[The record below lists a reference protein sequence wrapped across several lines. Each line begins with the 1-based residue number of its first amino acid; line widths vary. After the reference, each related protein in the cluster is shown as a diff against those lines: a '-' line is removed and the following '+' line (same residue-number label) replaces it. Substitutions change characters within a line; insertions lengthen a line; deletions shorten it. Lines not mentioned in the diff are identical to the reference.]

1 MRVRA
6 IRSHFVDGR
15 IVPVGEVYEIRDA
28 TAHELIGAG
37 RVVAEPP
44 PVLPPVV
51 EPEPKPEPAR
61 PVANKSRS
69 KSKSSEA
76 DES

>member
-15 IVPVGEVYEIRDA
+15 VVPVGEVYEIADT

-37 RVVAEPP
+37 RVVVEPAPILPPDPP
-44 PVLPPVV
+44 PVPAPSKAVV
-51 EPEPKPEPAR
+51 I
-61 PVANKSRS
+61 KSA
-69 KSKSSEA
+69 KSKFSEA
-76 DES
+76 DS

>member
-15 IVPVGEVYEIRDA
+15 IVPVGEVYEITDT
-28 TAHELIGAG
+28 TARELIGAG
-37 RVVAEPP
+37 RVVVEPVPILPPETPTPP
-44 PVLPPVV
+44 PAPS
-51 EPEPKPEPAR
+51 KFA
-61 PVANKSRS
+61 KS

-76 DES
+76 DS

>member
-28 TAHELIGAG
+28 TACELIGAG
-37 RVVAEPP
+37 RVVAEPEP
-44 PVLPPVV
+44 ILPPVA
-51 EPEPKPEPAR
+51 EPPPAPPPKAVVSKP
-61 PVANKSRS
+61 KSS
-69 KSKSSEA
+69 KSKFSEA
-76 DES
+76 DS